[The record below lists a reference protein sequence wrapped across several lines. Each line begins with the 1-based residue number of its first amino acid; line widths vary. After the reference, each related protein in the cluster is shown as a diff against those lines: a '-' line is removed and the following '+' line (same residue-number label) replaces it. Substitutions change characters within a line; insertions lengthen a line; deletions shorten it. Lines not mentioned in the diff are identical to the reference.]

1 MEVHYAPETIVELRR
16 ILYGCPYLMK
26 VQVRDE
32 IPPNT
37 KTVADLRKLT
47 DWSSDWS
54 LAIPFGRDPWN
65 VRRQNIWDNLRRDRK
80 EDLAHLLSDVM
91 RPGRDGEDV
100 DSEWSVV

>member
-1 MEVHYAPETIVELRR
+1 MRMEVHYAPETIVELRR

-32 IPPNT
+32 IPLNT

-65 VRRQNIWDNLRRDRK
+65 IVKVERRKARNPQQSGNNQPRR
-80 EDLAHLLSDVM
+80 ELLMSA
-91 RPGRDGEDV
+91 RG
-100 DSEWSVV
+100 

>member
-1 MEVHYAPETIVELRR
+1 MRMEVHYAPETIVELRR

-32 IPPNT
+32 IPLNT

-54 LAIPFGRDPWN
+54 LAIPFERDPWN
-65 VRRQNIWDNLRRDRK
+65 IVKVERRK
-80 EDLAHLLSDVM
+80 GS
-91 RPGRDGEDV
+91 
-100 DSEWSVV
+100 